1 MKPRVFLD
9 TNLFIYAFEF
19 KESNSRR
26 VLGLL
31 NQGVIEGIVS
41 ERVLKEV
48 QAYFRFF
55 HDKDLA
61 GLFRNYLLTAC
72 TVIPSSEVAGELDR
86 YRGQIKEKDLEQLV
100 VTKCLGLKFLVAY
113 DRDFRHCAEYRTPR
127 QFLTELGI
135 DAAETDF

>member
-19 KESNSRR
+19 QESNSRK
-26 VLGLL
+26 VLDLL
-31 NQGVIEGIVS
+31 NQGIIEGIIS
-41 ERVLKEV
+41 ETVLREV
-48 QAYFRFF
+48 QAYFKTFYT
-55 HDKDLA
+55 KDLA

-72 TVIPSSEVAGELDR
+72 TIIPPSQVAGEMDK
-86 YRGQIKEKDLEQLV
+86 YRGQIKDKDLEQLV

-113 DRDFRHCAEYRTPR
+113 DRDFQNCPEYRTPR

-135 DAAETDF
+135 EVTKTDF